1 MQVRRMSDDLSGGY
15 KVVDSMVLTAT
26 APTPDANNAN
36 GGSEPKLPMMLLFGE
51 HARELISACAPTPLT
66 QSQTPPSARP
76 SPGPLT

>member
-1 MQVRRMSDDLSGGY
+1 MSDDLSGGY

-36 GGSEPKLPMMLLFGE
+36 GGGSEPKLSMMLLFGE

-66 QSQTPPSARP
+66 PKPDATQRPALTRP
-76 SPGPLT
+76 SDLI